1 MKKSSCQKALSLFSP
16 VCSFS
21 SIMGH
26 QLWLLNR
33 HRGFLGNWTGLPEA
47 FKSDWHRIFVP
58 SVMKLEFLEA
68 LRLAA
73 KDKVLVMICFF
84 MQKKLPQLK
93 HHFQCFSPEH
103 LNYWNHSFFIYIL
116 VCGCSLRPDHILIN
130 LWQDILYHAVLMF
143 TEGPSVKL
151 TKLLVSCLNAPW
163 KLAMVK

>member
-1 MKKSSCQKALSLFSP
+1 MAESFIPFSP
-16 VCSFS
+16 VCYSFS

-33 HRGFLGNWTGLPEA
+33 HRGFLGNWAGLPEA

-116 VCGCSLRPDHILIN
+116 VCFVNRFMAVHCDRITSWLIYD
-130 LWQDILYHAVLMF
+130 DILYHAVLMF
-143 TEGPSVKL
+143 TEGSSVKL
-151 TKLLVSCLNAPW
+151 MKLLVSCLNAP
-163 KLAMVK
+163 